1 MEEVKE
7 EKPIGNQQVQGENRH
22 GDTACKIRSLP
33 SRHRHSSVICYRGA
47 QDEDKILGRKQVKE
61 LRRKLQ
67 GYVFRERATF
77 VILACLQVPGDG
89 DGD

>member
-1 MEEVKE
+1 MV
-7 EKPIGNQQVQGENRH
+7 V
-22 GDTACKIRSLP
+22 
-33 SRHRHSSVICYRGA
+33 V
-47 QDEDKILGRKQVKE
+47 GREQVKK

-89 DGD
+89 DGDW